1 MDSFPLP
8 NTIHVNPATQEEEED
23 EDGKTDGKPHGKEE
37 DDAVPPDHTKITEVV
52 LGKGSIE
59 EEPEEKNVP
68 ASTLL
73 VRQLAIIKEPL
84 DAAMAELAASIDGL
98 DTADTPR
105 DGGGGEGGGG
115 GGGLEKTGEGQQPVS
130 MSMMPTSDFEE
141 EWRSES
147 EDGDG
152 SDQILQV
159 ASTAPLLPI
168 FTFPRS
174 LSPLKVSSRR

>member
-1 MDSFPLP
+1 MQP
-8 NTIHVNPATQEEEED
+8 NY
-23 EDGKTDGKPHGKEE
+23 
-37 DDAVPPDHTKITEVV
+37 TKMVF
-52 LGKGSIE
+52 GKGTIE
-59 EEPEEKNVP
+59 EEPEESVP

-105 DGGGGEGGGG
+105 DGGGGGGGG
-115 GGGLEKTGEGQQPVS
+115 GSVEKSGSRQPGS

-147 EDGDG
+147 EDGEG
-152 SDQILQV
+152 SEQILQV
-159 ASTAPLLPI
+159 AA
-168 FTFPRS
+168 FTLFYFPRS
-174 LSPLKVSSRR
+174 LSPLKVLSPR

>member
-8 NTIHVNPATQEEEED
+8 STIHVNPAAQQVE
-23 EDGKTDGKPHGKEE
+23 EDGKTDEKTYHKEE
-37 DDAVPPDHTKITEVV
+37 ENAVQPDNTKLTEVV
-52 LGKGSIE
+52 LDEGTIE
-59 EEPEEKNVP
+59 EEPEQNVP
-68 ASTLL
+68 LL

-105 DGGGGEGGGG
+105 DGGGGGGGEGGGG
-115 GGGLEKTGEGQQPVS
+115 GGMVEKTGGRQPGS
-130 MSMMPTSDFEE
+130 LSMMPTSDFEE

-147 EDGDG
+147 EDGEG

-159 ASTAPLLPI
+159 SCSSLLF

-174 LSPLKVSSRR
+174 LSPLKV

>member
-8 NTIHVNPATQEEEED
+8 STIHVNPATQEEEED
-23 EDGKTDGKPHGKEE
+23 EDGKPDEKTHGKEE
-37 DDAVPPDHTKITEVV
+37 EDAVQPDYTKMVF
-52 LGKGSIE
+52 GKGAIE
-59 EEPEEKNVP
+59 EETEESVP

-105 DGGGGEGGGG
+105 DGGGGRGGGG
-115 GGGLEKTGEGQQPVS
+115 GGGTVEKTGSRQPGS

-147 EDGDG
+147 EDGEG
-152 SDQILQV
+152 SEQILQV
-159 ASTAPLLPI
+159 AAS
-168 FTFPRS
+168 
-174 LSPLKVSSRR
+174 